1 MSASDLQVIGV
12 GASAGGLEALE
23 RLLSGIDVT
32 VPWAWVVVQH
42 LAPDHK
48 SLMAEILS
56 KRTSLIVQEA
66 HDGDTLESGRVY
78 LAPSHANVAID
89 KDVVRLV
96 DRSPGHALNLPVDV
110 LFRSLA
116 DSRGE
121 KAVGVVLSGTGSDGR
136 AGVEAIKQAGG
147 VVVVQDPAGARF
159 DGMPQAA
166 IGTGLVDAVVAAEQI
181 ASEIQ
186 RQAELA
192 PPALPSEDELKRLY
206 HALER
211 SSAINF
217 AEYKPATIMRR
228 VAHRQQSLG
237 LATFDEYLARAES
250 SEEEARKLSDDLLI
264 NVTRFFRDGPAWDAL
279 ERFVLPPLARGAG
292 PLRVWAPACAT
303 GQEAYSLAM
312 LLTEGL
318 PGREFKVFA
327 SDVDAAALQTAAAG
341 HYTPAE
347 LEGISPA
354 RRERFFIADDR
365 GATVTRE
372 LRSRIV
378 FAPHNIARDAPF
390 TRLDLVTCRNLLI
403 YLSVPLQRR
412 VIDTFAFALRPDG
425 FLLLGPSESLGSAT
439 DRFRTLDGQWKLYQR
454 LPGRSLPVPG
464 LSALRE
470 TMSQSP
476 VRTQEQLATEA
487 AFRVLMEKV
496 APTSVLITEQQQLV
510 SVFGNASGL
519 LTVPLGVVSSDLA
532 AMLPSELQT
541 TTTLAVHRALASNG
555 EVNIIPPEVRLG
567 IGAVRAVPLTLPLGQ
582 RYVVVSFERSAQAS
596 TAVAITASDSGY
608 VTELQRELASVRDTL
623 QATIE
628 QLETSNEEL
637 QATNEELLA
646 ANEELQSTNEEL
658 QSVNEELSSVNVEH
672 QARIGEL
679 TRAHEDLD
687 NLFQSSAVA
696 TLFLDEFLKVRR
708 FTASL
713 APLMSLLER
722 DVGRPIE
729 HFAASF
735 DDTSFMKELR
745 RVLDT
750 GGHRETEVVTR
761 EAKRRFLMRMT
772 PYLTSQKQIRG
783 VVVTFIDITDVQR
796 AEDSRRRLQVLIDSL
811 PEHIAV
817 VDGAG
822 IIQFVN
828 SAWASFA
835 RNNGADMLDV
845 RVGVGASY
853 LSATTGEPQVRDA
866 LLEVI
871 GGRRESFSY
880 EYPCHSPSARRW
892 FLMHVGRLSDGSGA
906 VVSHI
911 DITARKIAEGV
922 RE

>member
-1 MSASDLQVIGV
+1 LVGGAVSASDLQVIGV

-66 HDGDTLESGRVY
+66 HDGDTLEAGRVY

-89 KDVVRLV
+89 RDVVRLV
-96 DRSPGHALNLPVDV
+96 DRSPGHALNLPVDI

-147 VVVVQDPAGARF
+147 VVIVQDPAGARF

-186 RQAELA
+186 RQAEAA
-192 PPALPSEDELKRLY
+192 PPALPSEDELTRLY
-206 HALER
+206 RALEK

-228 VAHRQQSLG
+228 VAHRQQTLG
-237 LATFDEYLARAES
+237 LPSFDQYLARAEG
-250 SEEEARKLSDDLLI
+250 SEEEARKLADDLLI

-279 ERFVLPPLARGAG
+279 ERLVLPQLGRGTG
-292 PLRVWAPACAT
+292 PLRIWAPACAT

-312 LLTEGL
+312 MLTEGL

-327 SDVDAAALQTAAAG
+327 SDVDAAALQVAAAG

-347 LEGISPA
+347 LEGVSPE
-354 RRERFFIADDR
+354 RRERFFIADER

-425 FLLLGPSESLGSAT
+425 FLLLGPSESLGPAS

-464 LSALRE
+464 LSTLRE

-519 LTVPLGVVSSDLA
+519 LTVPLGVISSDLA
-532 AMLPSELQT
+532 AMLPPELQT
-541 TTTLAVHRALASNG
+541 TTTLAVHRALA
-555 EVNIIPPEVRLG
+555 IPPEVRLG

-582 RYVVVSFERSAQAS
+582 RYVVVSFERSAQTS
-596 TAVAITASDSGY
+596 TAVAISATDSGY
-608 VTELQRELASVRDTL
+608 VAELQRELASVRDTL

-735 DDTSFMKELR
+735 DDTSFMKELK

-761 EAKRRFLMRMT
+761 DAKRRFLMRMT

-783 VVVTFIDITDVQR
+783 VVVTFVDITDVQR

-828 SAWASFA
+828 SAWAAFA
-835 RNNGADMLDV
+835 RSNGADMLDV

-853 LSATTGEPQVRDA
+853 LAASTGEPHVRNA
-866 LLEVI
+866 LVEVI

-880 EYPCHSPSARRW
+880 EYPCHSPSAKRW

>member
-1 MSASDLQVIGV
+1 M
-12 GASAGGLEALE
+12 
-23 RLLSGIDVT
+23 RLLLLFAVALAACGVPPGPTPVTPDVST
-32 VPWAWVVVQH
+32 PKTTSYLRDVQ
-42 LAPDHK
+42 P
-48 SLMAEILS
+48 
-56 KRTSLIVQEA
+56 
-66 HDGDTLESGRVY
+66 
-78 LAPSHANVAID
+78 
-89 KDVVRLV
+89 LV
-96 DRSPGHALNLPVDV
+96 ERSCKTCH
-110 LFRSLA
+110 
-116 DSRGE
+116 
-121 KAVGVVLSGTGSDGR
+121 T
-136 AGVEAIKQAGG
+136 AGG
-147 VVVVQDPAGARF
+147 VAPLALDTPEQ
-159 DGMPQAA
+159 
-166 IGTGLVDAVVAAEQI
+166 VVA
-181 ASEIQ
+181 
-186 RQAELA
+186 LG
-192 PPALPSEDELKRLY
+192 PALW
-206 HALER
+206 
-211 SSAINF
+211 SAIDSGRMPPFF
-217 AEYKPATIMRR
+217 AAT
-228 VAHRQQSLG
+228 SCN
-237 LATFDEYLARAES
+237 TY
-250 SEEEARKLSDDLLI
+250 
-264 NVTRFFRDGPAWDAL
+264 
-279 ERFVLPPLARGAG
+279 
-292 PLRVWAPACAT
+292 
-303 GQEAYSLAM
+303 
-312 LLTEGL
+312 EG
-318 PGREFKVFA
+318 
-327 SDVDAAALQTAAAG
+327 DVRLTAA
-341 HYTPAE
+341 
-347 LEGISPA
+347 
-354 RRERFFIADDR
+354 
-365 GATVTRE
+365 E

-425 FLLLGPSESLGSAT
+425 FLLLGPSESLGTAT

-519 LTVPLGVVSSDLA
+519 LTVPLGVVSSELA

-608 VTELQRELASVRDTL
+608 VAELQRELASVRDTL

-817 VDGAG
+817 VDGGG

-828 SAWASFA
+828 SAWVSFA
-835 RNNGADMLDV
+835 RSNGADLLDV

-853 LSATTGEPQVRDA
+853 LSATTGEPHVRDA